1 MRVIASILPL
11 SNCHKSNILADECFV
26 NRNEKW
32 KQASQSTKYSNLNYC
47 FCGAYRGGHCMFR
60 IAICDDESAVCS
72 QIETILLNYSAANNL
87 AIEVQVFYSG
97 EELCKF
103 LKSGESFDLLFLDIE
118 LKLING
124 IEVGRKIRE
133 DLDNQL
139 MQIVYISGK
148 DNYYLD
154 LFEVRPMHFLPK
166 PIKESDIIKDLRL
179 AMKLTD
185 RLGGIFTYKKG
196 QQTYRIAVKDILYFE
211 SMNRQVKIVSAEGE
225 DLFYG
230 KLDEVYAQV
239 AKYHFLHIHK
249 SYIVNYYH
257 VTKFKYEEVT
267 MTNSEI
273 LPISQSR
280 RKTISELQ
288 VRYEREGEE

>member
-1 MRVIASILPL
+1 
-11 SNCHKSNILADECFV
+11 
-26 NRNEKW
+26 
-32 KQASQSTKYSNLNYC
+32 
-47 FCGAYRGGHCMFR
+47 MFR
-60 IAICDDESAVCS
+60 IAICDDESVICS
-72 QIETILLNYSAANNL
+72 QIETILLNYSAENNL
-87 AIEVQVFYSG
+87 DIEIQVFYSG

-103 LKSGESFDLLFLDIE
+103 LKKGESFDLLFLDIE

-148 DNYYLD
+148 DSYYLD

-166 PIKESDIIKDLRL
+166 PIDASDIIKDLRL

-196 QQTYRIAVKDILYFE
+196 QQTYRKAVKEILYFE
-211 SMNRQVKIVSAEGE
+211 SVNRQVKMVSTDGE
-225 DLFYG
+225 ELFYG
-230 KLDEVYAQV
+230 KLDDVFAQV
-239 AKYHFLHIHK
+239 AKYHFMHIHK
-249 SYIVNYYH
+249 SYIVNYFH
-257 VTKFKYEEVT
+257 VAKFKYEEVT
-267 MTNSEI
+267 MSNSDI

-280 RKTISELQ
+280 RKAIRELQ
-288 VRYEREGEE
+288 IRFEREGVE